1 MNTSLELLL
10 VCTATFVGAIAMGA
24 IPFTQAARGVLGR
37 LEDMTGLAAGFLIA
51 AAMLVA
57 IPEGI
62 EMLSHAAELSS
73 GSELINAE
81 INFFAV
87 GSALMFGFVFMMVLE
102 AFGFGHD
109 IHEEHHDHAT
119 DHGHDHINH
128 PNKSVMPAIIGLT
141 VHAFI
146 DGMVI
151 GAAMAEGS
159 AALTFTMVL
168 VIMMHKFPAAFS
180 VSAFSLH
187 ERHDRNRSKMD
198 LLIFAAA
205 TPVAI
210 LIFWNLFLQISPVVR
225 GLAIIFS
232 AGTFLYI
239 ATVDVLPAMHVTSKA
254 RRVSAFV
261 LVGIGTVFVL
271 TFVAHSFL
279 DFH

>member
-1 MNTSLELLL
+1 MQL
-10 VCTATFVGAIAMGA
+10 VIVCLATFFGALAMGA
-24 IPFTQAARGVLGR
+24 IPFSRSAQGLLGK
-37 LEDMTGLAAGFLIA
+37 LEDMTGLAAGFLIG

-62 EMLSHAAELSS
+62 EILNHAAEIT
-73 GSELINAE
+73 GAHE
-81 INFFAV
+81 INFFGV
-87 GSALMFGFVFMMVLE
+87 GLALLLGFVFMMVLE

-109 IHEEHHDHAT
+109 IHEEHHHHAD

-128 PNKSVMPAIIGLT
+128 PNKSVMPTIIGLT

-159 AALTFTMVL
+159 AALTFTLVL

-180 VSAFSLH
+180 ISAFSLH
-187 ERHDRNRSKMD
+187 ERNDRNRSKID

-205 TPVAI
+205 TPIAV
-210 LIFWNLFLQISPVVR
+210 LIFWYLFAELSATAR
-225 GLAIIFS
+225 GLAVLFS

-239 ATVDVLPAMHVTSKA
+239 ATVDVLPAMHVTSKS
-254 RRVSAFV
+254 RRVAAFV
-261 LVGIGTVFVL
+261 LSGIMVVFL
-271 TFVAHSFL
+271 ITLLAHSFL
-279 DFH
+279 DIH

>member
-1 MNTSLELLL
+1 MMSPL
-10 VCTATFVGAIAMGA
+10 VQVILICLATFVGAVAMGA
-24 IPFTQAARGVLGR
+24 IPFTKAAQKFLNR
-37 LEDMTGLAAGFLIA
+37 LEDMTGLAAGFLIG

-62 EMLSHAAELSS
+62 EMLGHAAEASAS
-73 GSELINAE
+73 AE
-81 INFFAV
+81 INYFSVGFA
-87 GSALMFGFVFMMVLE
+87 LLLGFIFMMILE

-109 IHEEHHDHAT
+109 IHEEHHDHAAA
-119 DHGHDHINH
+119 HGHEHINH
-128 PNKSVMPAIIGLT
+128 PHKSVMPAIVGLT

-187 ERHDRNRSKMD
+187 ERHNRSRSKMD

-210 LIFWNLFLQISPVVR
+210 IVFWNLFQHFSPVGR
-225 GLAIIFS
+225 GLAVLFS

-239 ATVDVLPAMHVTSKA
+239 ATVDVLPAMHVIAKA
-254 RRVSAFV
+254 RRVAGFV
-261 LVGIGTVFVL
+261 LMGVVAILVL
-271 TFVAHSFL
+271 TLVSHSLL
-279 DFH
+279 DLH

>member
-1 MNTSLELLL
+1 MPEALELLIVCL
-10 VCTATFVGAIAMGA
+10 VTFLGAIAMGA
-24 IPFTQAARGVLGR
+24 IPFTKSAQSFLAK
-37 LEDMTGLAAGFLIA
+37 LEDMTGLAAGFLIG

-62 EMLSHAAELSS
+62 ELLSHATDIHLHEEMDYFS
-73 GSELINAE
+73 
-81 INFFAV
+81 V
-87 GSALMFGFVFMMVLE
+87 GLALMLGFIFMMVLE

-109 IHEEHHDHAT
+109 IHEEHHDHAV

-128 PNKSVMPAIIGLT
+128 PNKSVMPAIVGLT

-180 VSAFSLH
+180 ISAFSLH
-187 ERHDRNRSKMD
+187 ERHNRSRSKLD

-210 LIFWNLFLQISPVVR
+210 CLFWGLFLDVSPVVR
-225 GLAIIFS
+225 GLALLFS

-239 ATVDVLPAMHVTSKA
+239 ATVDVLPAMHVVSRAK
-254 RRVSAFV
+254 RVASFV
-261 LVGIGTVFVL
+261 LGGAVTIFLLTTVV
-271 TFVAHSFL
+271 HSFL
-279 DFH
+279 GIH

>member
-1 MNTSLELLL
+1 MSEALELLL
-10 VCTATFVGAIAMGA
+10 VCLVTFVGAIAMGA
-24 IPFTQAARGVLGR
+24 IPFTKSAQAFLAK
-37 LEDMTGLAAGFLIA
+37 LEDMTGLAAGFLIG

-62 EMLSHAAELSS
+62 EMISHEAEFHQNM
-73 GSELINAE
+73 ETD
-81 INFFAV
+81 FFAV
-87 GSALMFGFVFMMVLE
+87 GLALMLGFIFMMVLE

-109 IHEEHHDHAT
+109 IHEEHHDHAV

-128 PNKSVMPAIIGLT
+128 PNKSVMPAIVGLT

-159 AALTFTMVL
+159 VALTFTMVL

-180 VSAFSLH
+180 ISAFSLH
-187 ERHDRNRSKMD
+187 ERHDRNRSKLD
-198 LLIFAAA
+198 LLIFASA

-210 LIFWNLFLQISPVVR
+210 CLFWGLFLDVTALGR
-225 GLAIIFS
+225 GLAVLFS

-239 ATVDVLPAMHVTSKA
+239 ATVDVLPAMHVVARA
-254 RRVSAFV
+254 RRVASFV
-261 LVGIGTVFVL
+261 LAGVVTIMLLTTVV
-271 TFVAHSFL
+271 HSFL
-279 DFH
+279 GHH

>member
-1 MNTSLELLL
+1 MSPMLQLVL
-10 VCTATFVGAIAMGA
+10 VCLITFAGAVAMGS
-24 IPFTQAARGVLGR
+24 IPFIRSARGFMSR
-37 LEDMTGLAAGFLIA
+37 LEDMTGLAAGFLIG

-62 EMLSHAAELSS
+62 EILSHATENEIAH
-73 GSELINAE
+73 SEID
-81 INFFAV
+81 FFAV
-87 GSALMFGFVFMMVLE
+87 GMALMLGFVFMMILE

-109 IHEEHHDHAT
+109 IHEEHHDHAV

-128 PNKSVMPAIIGLT
+128 PSKSVMPAIIGLT

-151 GAAMAEGS
+151 GASMAEGS

-187 ERHDRNRSKMD
+187 ERHNRNRSKID
-198 LLIFAAA
+198 LLVFSAA

-210 LIFWNLFLQISPVVR
+210 IIFWNLFAQVDAAAR
-225 GLAIIFS
+225 GLAVLFS

-254 RRVSAFV
+254 RRVAS
-261 LVGIGTVFVL
+261 FVL
-271 TFVAHSFL
+271 TGVLVVFLITFAAHSML
-279 DFH
+279 DLH

>member
-1 MNTSLELLL
+1 MSPLLELVL
-10 VCTATFVGAIAMGA
+10 VCMATFFGALAMGA
-24 IPFTQAARGVLGR
+24 IPFTRAAQGMLGR
-37 LEDMTGLAAGFLIA
+37 LEDMTGLAAGFLIG

-62 EMLSHAAELSS
+62 EMLSHASEMSPDFHSDETELD
-73 GSELINAE
+73 
-81 INFFAV
+81 FFVV
-87 GSALMFGFVFMMVLE
+87 GVALMLGFIFMMILE

-119 DHGHDHINH
+119 AHGHEHINH
-128 PNKSVMPAIIGLT
+128 PSKSVMPAIIGLT

-187 ERHDRNRSKMD
+187 ERHNRRRSKID
-198 LLIFAAA
+198 LLVFAAA

-210 LIFWNLFLQISPVVR
+210 IIFWNLFSEVSPVGR
-225 GLAIIFS
+225 GLAVLFS

-239 ATVDVLPAMHVTSKA
+239 ATVDVLPAMHVTAKS
-254 RRVSAFV
+254 RRVAAFV
-261 LVGIGTVFVL
+261 LVGVVAVFLL
-271 TFVAHSFL
+271 TLVAHSFL